1 MNIQSMTGFGK
12 GDSSNDDYQVSVE
25 IKSVNHRFK
34 DIRFKMSSMFNA
46 IELELKKSLT
56 DNFARG
62 SFDIYVNY
70 KRTEGRSKFDEI
82 DTTKVE
88 DFLVSFSHLCD
99 RYDTQ
104 LVMSP
109 SDLFRVEFQKD
120 QDENRIDQLSPLV
133 QEAFKVASK
142 GLTESRAQEGEKLK
156 TVLLAHLENYKNH
169 FATIEGET
177 ENFQKSVEEKLKKR
191 FADLSSE
198 IQVDE
203 PRFMQEVVFYLE
215 KMDVHE
221 EINRIKSHLAKFSD
235 LLSQGGEV
243 GRQIEFLLQELGRE
257 TNTIGSKS
265 SIESISNSVVQMK
278 VQLEKIREQALNL
291 E

>member
-46 IELELKKSLT
+46 IELDLKKALT
-56 DNFARG
+56 DKFARG

-70 KRTEGRSKFDEI
+70 KRAEGRSKFEEI
-82 DTTKVE
+82 DSTKVE

-99 RYDTQ
+99 KYDTQ
-104 LVMSP
+104 LTMSP
-109 SDLFRVEFQKD
+109 SDLFRGEFQKD
-120 QDENRIDQLSPLV
+120 QDENKVDQLSELV
-133 QEAFKVASK
+133 LSAFKGASSAL
-142 GLTESRAQEGEKLK
+142 GESREVEGAKLK
-156 TVLLAHLENYKNH
+156 TVLENHLETYKNH
-169 FATIEGET
+169 FKVVEGEA
-177 ENFQKSVEEKLKKR
+177 ENFQKAVEDKLKKR

-198 IQVDE
+198 IQVEE

-221 EINRIKSHLAKFSD
+221 EINRIKSHLAKFAD
-235 LLSQGGEV
+235 LLGKGGEV

-265 SIESISNSVVQMK
+265 SIEVISNSVVQMK

>member
-1 MNIQSMTGFGK
+1 MTIQSMTGFGK
-12 GDSSNDDYQVSVE
+12 GDSSSDDYQVSVE

-56 DNFARG
+56 DSFARG

-70 KRTEGRSKFDEI
+70 KRAEGRSKFDDI
-82 DTTKVE
+82 DSTKVE

-109 SDLFRVEFQKD
+109 NDLFRGEFQKD
-120 QDENRIDQLSPLV
+120 QDENKVDLLSALV
-133 QEAFKVASK
+133 LDAFKVASS
-142 GLTESRAQEGEKLK
+142 GLAQSRAQEGAKLK
-156 TVLLAHLENYKNH
+156 EVLLSHLEIYKNH
-169 FATIEGET
+169 FTTIESEAD
-177 ENFQKSVEEKLKKR
+177 NFQKAVEDKLKKR
-191 FADLSSE
+191 FADLSNE
-198 IQVDE
+198 LQVDE

-221 EINRIKSHLAKFSD
+221 EINRIKSHLSKFSE
-235 LLSQGGEV
+235 LIEKGGEV

-265 SIESISNSVVQMK
+265 SIEAISNSVVQMK